1 MSNKEDKEWR
11 PSVKGLDL
19 LFLDGTLGST
29 KCMEAYERHLN
40 ALDDLARAKYLFGQH
55 ERLEI
60 IKKERK
66 LHQIEK
72 ELKWNK
78 HKQKIRCH
86 SSSVDNYFECEND

>member
-1 MSNKEDKEWR
+1 MSKEEEWR

-19 LFLDGTLGST
+19 LCLDGLLGST
-29 KCMEAYERHLN
+29 KCMDAYNRHLN
-40 ALDDLARAKYLFGQH
+40 ALDDLARAKYLMGQH

-66 LHQIEK
+66 EHQIEK

>member
-1 MSNKEDKEWR
+1 MSIKEEEWR
-11 PSVKGLDL
+11 PSVRGLDL
-19 LFLDGTLGST
+19 LFLDGSLGRT
-29 KCMEAYERHLN
+29 RCMEAYNYHLN
-40 ALDDLARAKYLFGQH
+40 NLDDLARAKYLFGQH

-66 LHQIEK
+66 EHQIEK

>member
-19 LFLDGTLGST
+19 LCLDGLLGST
-29 KCMEAYERHLN
+29 KCMDAYNYHLN
-40 ALDDLARAKYLFGQH
+40 ALDDLARAKYLMGQH

-66 LHQIEK
+66 LHKIEK
-72 ELKWNK
+72 EKNWIK
-78 HKQKIRCH
+78 HKQKIKCH

>member
-1 MSNKEDKEWR
+1 MSNKEEWR
-11 PSVKGLDL
+11 PSVRGLDL
-19 LFLDGTLGST
+19 LFLDGSLGSN
-29 KCMEAYERHLN
+29 KCMEAYNRHLN

-72 ELKWNK
+72 ERIWKL
-78 HKQKIRCH
+78 HKQKIRSH
-86 SSSVDNYFECEND
+86 SSSVDNYFDNEVD

>member
-1 MSNKEDKEWR
+1 MSNKEEWR
-11 PSVKGLDL
+11 PSVRGLDL
-19 LFLDGTLGST
+19 LFLDGCLGSN
-29 KCMEAYERHLN
+29 KCMEAYNRHLN

-66 LHQIEK
+66 EHQIEK

>member
-1 MSNKEDKEWR
+1 MSIKEEEWR
-11 PSVKGLDL
+11 PSVRGLDL
-19 LFLDGTLGST
+19 LYLDGCLGSM
-29 KCMEAYERHLN
+29 KCKEAYERHLN

-86 SSSVDNYFECEND
+86 SSSVDNYFDNEND

>member
-1 MSNKEDKEWR
+1 MSSKEEEWR
-11 PSVKGLDL
+11 PSVRGLDL
-19 LFLDGTLGST
+19 LFLDGCLGSN
-29 KCMEAYERHLN
+29 KCMEAYNRHLN

-66 LHQIEK
+66 EHQIEK

>member
-1 MSNKEDKEWR
+1 MSIKEEEWR
-11 PSVKGLDL
+11 PSVRGLDL
-19 LFLDGTLGST
+19 LYLDGTLGST

-66 LHQIEK
+66 EHQIEK
-72 ELKWNK
+72 EKN
-78 HKQKIRCH
+78 CH
-86 SSSVDNYFECEND
+86 FLLMELFLNLMMSNMGLL

>member
-1 MSNKEDKEWR
+1 MSKEEEWR
-11 PSVKGLDL
+11 PSVRVLDL
-19 LFLDGTLGST
+19 LYLDGTLGSM
-29 KCMEAYERHLN
+29 KCMEAYNYHLN
-40 ALDDLARAKYLFGQH
+40 ALDDLAKAKYLMGQH

-66 LHQIEK
+66 EHQIEK
-72 ELKWNK
+72 ERIWKL

>member
-19 LFLDGTLGST
+19 LCLDGLLGST
-29 KCMEAYERHLN
+29 KCMDAYNRHLN
-40 ALDDLARAKYLFGQH
+40 ALDDLARAKYLMGQH

-66 LHQIEK
+66 EHKIEK
-72 ELKWNK
+72 EKNWIK

-86 SSSVDNYFECEND
+86 SSSVDNYFDNEVD

>member
-1 MSNKEDKEWR
+1 MSIKEEEWR
-11 PSVKGLDL
+11 PSIKGLDL
-19 LFLDGTLGST
+19 LYLDGSLGSM

-40 ALDDLARAKYLFGQH
+40 ALDDLAKAKYLMGQH

-66 LHQIEK
+66 EHQIEK
-72 ELKWNK
+72 ERIWKL

-86 SSSVDNYFECEND
+86 SSSVDNYFESEND

>member
-1 MSNKEDKEWR
+1 MSSKKEEEWR
-11 PSVKGLDL
+11 PSVRGLDL
-19 LFLDGTLGST
+19 LYLDGTLGST

-55 ERLEI
+55 ERLDI

-66 LHQIEK
+66 LHKIEK
-72 ELKWNK
+72 ERIWKL

>member
-1 MSNKEDKEWR
+1 MSKEEEWR
-11 PSVKGLDL
+11 PSVRGLDL
-19 LFLDGTLGST
+19 LFLDGSLGSV
-29 KCMEAYERHLN
+29 KCMHAYHYHLN

-66 LHQIEK
+66 EHKIEK
-72 ELKWNK
+72 ERIWKL
-78 HKQKIRCH
+78 HKQKIKCH

>member
-1 MSNKEDKEWR
+1 MTIKEEQEWR

-19 LFLDGTLGST
+19 LYLDGTLGSM
-29 KCMEAYERHLN
+29 KCMEAYNRHLN
-40 ALDDLARAKYLFGQH
+40 ALDDLARAKYLFGQY

-66 LHQIEK
+66 EHKIEK
-72 ELKWNK
+72 ERIWNK

-86 SSSVDNYFECEND
+86 SSSVDNYFDNEVD